1 MGQGDSM
8 SARKPLVVRATWDD
22 EAKVWVATSDDVPG
36 LATEAKTC
44 DALLKKL
51 RVIIPELLEANGIV
65 PNSVDEVP
73 IELVSMLSMRTK
85 TRAAA

>member
-1 MGQGDSM
+1 MD
-8 SARKPLVVRATWDD
+8 ARRPLIVRATWDD

-65 PNSVDEVP
+65 PNSVDEIP
-73 IELVSMLSMRTK
+73 IELVSKLSMRTK

>member
-1 MGQGDSM
+1 MVTS
-8 SARKPLVVRATWDD
+8 RPLIVRATWDD
-22 EAKVWVATSDDVPG
+22 EAKVWVATSKDVPG

-51 RVIIPELLEANGIV
+51 KVIIPELLEANGIV

-73 IELVSMLSMRTK
+73 IELVSNFSMRTR